1 MTQNSE
7 KIIRYLRSDATPL
20 SDDNIQDIINAR
32 NSMKRASE
40 AMAIKYKI
48 STRRVYQIWREN
60 HPPIDP
66 REVMSQS
73 NIGGDNTINKTDM
86 SMKTR
91 SINHITH
98 SVETPIVTSD
108 IQIKRKKLGG
118 IVTEN
123 QNLQFENARKAISLA
138 NFKSEND
145 IKSKKIR
152 SLESMIEILE
162 GKLTSAQGDVISIQ
176 NDSSKKESENLSLKS
191 KIAELDHIKSS
202 LESKVN
208 ELEHLKSEAISKPI
222 VGGDDGKNIT
232 KSDNISL
239 GSTDL
244 SKYFICGKNMDP
256 IEKIDGEITELSKND
271 TEIIPKVI
279 DEIDISETNNNIL
292 QEIPNM
298 TTYLA
303 QPENNVSSLIE
314 SNTQMGPG
322 PEALP
327 LSAVASTLMSPL
339 SAYIF
344 LILLIIAVMWFMVLR
359 RTWDIGKK

>member
-108 IQIKRKKLGG
+108 TQIKRKKPRSKTNRIFDPSNIIAGG
-118 IVTEN
+118 SHTV
-123 QNLQFENARKAISLA
+123 
-138 NFKSEND
+138 D
-145 IKSKKIR
+145 
-152 SLESMIEILE
+152 
-162 GKLTSAQGDVISIQ
+162 
-176 NDSSKKESENLSLKS
+176 
-191 KIAELDHIKSS
+191 
-202 LESKVN
+202 SKVN
-208 ELEHLKSEAISKPI
+208 TAEI
-222 VGGDDGKNIT
+222 IT
-232 KSDNISL
+232 KKD
-239 GSTDL
+239 DL
-244 SKYFICGKNMDP
+244 Y
-256 IEKIDGEITELSKND
+256 T
-271 TEIIPKVI
+271 
-279 DEIDISETNNNIL
+279 
-292 QEIPNM
+292 
-298 TTYLA
+298 
-303 QPENNVSSLIE
+303 LIE
-314 SNTQMGPG
+314 RNRKEMEEAERETERILNSN
-322 PEALP
+322 
-327 LSAVASTLMSPL
+327 
-339 SAYIF
+339 
-344 LILLIIAVMWFMVLR
+344 
-359 RTWDIGKK
+359 